1 MRVSILDDYF
11 DTVRT
16 LDCFSTLDG
25 HEVTVWND
33 HVEDIDTLVRRLA
46 GTEAL
51 VLIRERTSI
60 TADLLERLPELRLIS
75 QRSVF
80 PHIDI
85 DACTRLGILVCS
97 ELHQG
102 SPSMATA
109 ELTWGLVIAAM
120 RRIPQQMTSLQAGR
134 WQESVGE
141 SLGGKTLG
149 LFGYGRIA
157 QVVAGYAKVF
167 EMPVLVWARQES
179 RARASAAG
187 LEVASEKGELFER
200 SDVLSV
206 HLRLVGSTRGIVT
219 AGDLGR
225 MRPNSL
231 FVNTSRAGLVEPEAL
246 VHALDRGRPGMAAV
260 DVFDDEPVRDP
271 NHPLLKLDNV
281 ICTPHIGYVTRD
293 EWELQFRDIFDQI
306 VAYSSGTP
314 TNVINP
320 DASATV
326 RRHSPDG

>member
-16 LDCFSTLDG
+16 LDCFSVLDG

-33 HVEDIDTLVRRLA
+33 HVDDVDVLVRRLA
-46 GTEAL
+46 GTEVL
-51 VLIRERTSI
+51 VLIRERTTI
-60 TADLLERLPELRLIS
+60 TADLLERLPDLRLIS

-80 PHIDI
+80 PHIDVE
-85 DACTRLGILVCS
+85 ACTRMGILVS
-97 ELHQG
+97 SDLHQG

-120 RRIPQQMTSLQAGR
+120 RRIPQQMASLRAGR

-149 LFGYGRIA
+149 LFGFGRIA

-167 EMPVLVWARQES
+167 EMAILVWAREES
-179 RARASAAG
+179 RARAAAAG
-187 LEVASEKGELFER
+187 FEVASDKGDLFER

-206 HLRLVGSTRGIVT
+206 HLRLLASTRGIVT
-219 AGDLGR
+219 AGDLNR
-225 MRPNSL
+225 MQAASL
-231 FVNTSRAGLVEPEAL
+231 FVNTSRAGLIEPGAL
-246 VHALDRGRPGMAAV
+246 VGALRRARSGMAAV
-260 DVFDDEPVRDP
+260 DVFDEEPLRDP
-271 NHPLLKLDNV
+271 NDPILQLDNI
-281 ICTPHIGYVTRD
+281 ICTPHIGYVTRG

-306 VAYSSGTP
+306 VAYSAGTP
-314 TNVINP
+314 SNVINP
-320 DASATV
+320 DALDRPSSL
-326 RRHSPDG
+326 RP